1 MNDIKLNYIKKS
13 CIFPLYDRYLKLSD
27 NYFVVRSGEELAL
40 LDSSL
45 KLICSLRKVFRFLHA
60 IQKINT
66 NEIVASGIGFIFFL
80 KIENEKF
87 IKTQEIRDDN
97 VKEACK
103 IIVLQNKKIIIS
115 PLIGKLIVLEKK
127 KEKYEIIEKIKVE
140 YNYEVEFLKNNSILL
155 LETFIHYRFPF
166 DEVIDKTS
174 ITILDFSEKEIKKET
189 FNIGYKIEINTFEKL
204 KNKSLFKLNDNFFII
219 ASDKEIYFFNLKYK
233 EIISKYE
240 LEARLLDII
249 YYKDNFYLCC

>member
-1 MNDIKLNYIKKS
+1 M
-13 CIFPLYDRYLKLSD
+13 
-27 NYFVVRSGEELAL
+27 
-40 LDSSL
+40 
-45 KLICSLRKVFRFLHA
+45 
-60 IQKINT
+60 
-66 NEIVASGIGFIFFL
+66 
-80 KIENEKF
+80 
-87 IKTQEIRDDN
+87 
-97 VKEACK
+97 
-103 IIVLQNKKIIIS
+103 
-115 PLIGKLIVLEKK
+115 IVLEKK

-204 KNKSLFKLNDNFFII
+204 KNKNLFKLNDNFFII

-249 YYKDNFYLCC
+249 YYKDDFYLCCLGNNKVGLIYFKDEFIIKETKVVENCHEFIKGIDDLYILCYNDDYDDDF